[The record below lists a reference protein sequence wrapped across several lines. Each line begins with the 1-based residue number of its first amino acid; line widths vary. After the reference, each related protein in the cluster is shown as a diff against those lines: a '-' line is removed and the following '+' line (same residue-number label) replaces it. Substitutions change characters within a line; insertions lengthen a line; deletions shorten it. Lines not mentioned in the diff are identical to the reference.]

1 MPSSTVTTDG
11 GACHGDMMVLVAIL
25 VRAILAVT
33 RAVRCSVGG
42 PEDFRITEKQRLGSS
57 VRLSRERDLDLS
69 SGAS

>member
-11 GACHGDMMVLVAIL
+11 GARHGDMMVVVAIL
-25 VRAILAVT
+25 ARAILAVT
-33 RAVRCSVGG
+33 RAVRCSAGG

-57 VRLSRERDLDLS
+57 VRLSRKRGLDLS